1 MSSLNPTLTVVVI
14 GRNEGERLRR
24 CLTSVRD
31 MNPIGGPVE
40 VIYVDSNSNDGSPG
54 LAATFGAQTIELN
67 AARPSAALA
76 RNAGWRA
83 AVAPWILFLD
93 GDTILHPAF
102 PRLALCNAGESS
114 VAAVWGHRREIAPT
128 ANFFHRVLDLDWVYA
143 PGLTPFCGG
152 DALFRRAALE
162 RVGGF
167 NEILIAGEEPELCFR
182 LRTRGLRILHIDAP
196 MTGHDLAITRWSQYW
211 RRAARAGYAY
221 AQMAWRT
228 RGEQLPLW
236 SAEAR
241 GNALR
246 ALVLIALV
254 AALPFS
260 PLPATIILAALVV
273 RSAWRSRWKSDDNFS
288 LLCYGAHSHLQ
299 QLPIFAGQVAF
310 WWDLV
315 QNRRR
320 GLIEYK

>member
-1 MSSLNPTLTVVVI
+1 MSSLNPTLSVVVI

-24 CLTSVRD
+24 CLTSIRD
-31 MNPIGGPVE
+31 RNPIRGLVE
-40 VIYVDSNSNDGSPG
+40 VIYVDSNSTDGSPA
-54 LAATFGAQTIELN
+54 LATTFGAQVIELD

-83 AVAPWILFLD
+83 AAAPWILFLD

-102 PRLALCNAGESS
+102 PRLALRNAGEAS

-143 PGLTPFCGG
+143 PGVTPFCGG

-162 RVGGF
+162 QVDGF
-167 NEILIAGEEPELCFR
+167 NETLIAGEEPELCTR
-182 LRTRGLRILHIDAP
+182 LRARGFQILHIDAP
-196 MTGHDLAITRWSQYW
+196 MTGHDLAITRWGQYW
-211 RRAARAGYAY
+211 CRATRAGYAY
-221 AQMAWRT
+221 SQMAWRT
-228 RGEQLPLW
+228 RGEQFPLW

-241 GNALR
+241 GNVLR
-246 ALVLIALV
+246 ALVLLALL
-254 AALPFS
+254 AAIPFA
-260 PLPATIILAALVV
+260 PLPAMVILATLVA
-273 RSAWRSRWKSDDNFS
+273 RSAWRSRWKCKNNFS

-310 WWDLV
+310 WWDLA